1 MIVET
6 WLDAEF
12 EGGRHQRRVDLIT
25 AIEEEI
31 NMQSYHLTQWVLF
44 FFIYSFIGWVW
55 ECCFV
60 SVRKRRWV
68 NRGFMYGPMLPI
80 YGFGAL
86 AVLISTI
93 RVRDS
98 IPLIFLFGMV
108 GATLLEY
115 VTGAVME
122 RLFNVKYWDYS
133 NQKFNLNGYICLTS
147 SLGWGLFSVL
157 LVKFVHV
164 PIEGAVLKIPTIIA
178 EGIAFVLT
186 VAAAVDVTQSFNDAM
201 DLKRILAQLE
211 ESKKQIRKIQE
222 KLKVASEEF
231 VEDYRQRA
239 GEFVEDY
246 RRRVEEHVEDYRGR
260 AEEMAEDYKKLA
272 EEHMDSYR
280 QRAEEM
286 VEGYKEEIKVQKKKR
301 REQINSRK
309 EEYLARV
316 HARREERQR
325 LLARL
330 SERAEL
336 LMKEEFTSK
345 VDELIGEDKRE
356 EYAKIKKNISREMTK
371 MHDRTDRSYI
381 RAARHLKGNPT
392 AVSKRFSEALAEL
405 RKHMDEK

>member
-1 MIVET
+1 
-6 WLDAEF
+6 
-12 EGGRHQRRVDLIT
+12 
-25 AIEEEI
+25 
-31 NMQSYHLTQWVLF
+31 MQSYHLTQWVLF

-392 AVSKRFSEALAEL
+392 AVSKRCSEALAEL

>member
-1 MIVET
+1 
-6 WLDAEF
+6 
-12 EGGRHQRRVDLIT
+12 
-25 AIEEEI
+25 
-31 NMQSYHLTQWVLF
+31 MQSYHLTQWVLF

-246 RRRVEEHVEDYRGR
+246 RQRAGEFVEDYRRRVEEHVEDYRGR
-260 AEEMAEDYKKLA
+260 AEEMAEDYKKL
-272 EEHMDSYR
+272 
-280 QRAEEM
+280 AEEM

>member
-1 MIVET
+1 
-6 WLDAEF
+6 
-12 EGGRHQRRVDLIT
+12 
-25 AIEEEI
+25 
-31 NMQSYHLTQWVLF
+31 MQSYHLTQWVLF
-44 FFIYSFIGWVW
+44 FFIYSFFGWVW

-280 QRAEEM
+280 HRAEEM

>member
-1 MIVET
+1 
-6 WLDAEF
+6 
-12 EGGRHQRRVDLIT
+12 
-25 AIEEEI
+25 
-31 NMQSYHLTQWVLF
+31 MQSYHLTQWVLF

-280 QRAEEM
+280 QLAEEM

>member
-1 MIVET
+1 
-6 WLDAEF
+6 
-12 EGGRHQRRVDLIT
+12 
-25 AIEEEI
+25 
-31 NMQSYHLTQWVLF
+31 MQSYHLTQWVLF

-272 EEHMDSYR
+272 EEQMDSYR

>member
-1 MIVET
+1 
-6 WLDAEF
+6 
-12 EGGRHQRRVDLIT
+12 
-25 AIEEEI
+25 
-31 NMQSYHLTQWVLF
+31 MQSYHLTQWVLF

-157 LVKFVHV
+157 LVKFVYV

>member
-1 MIVET
+1 
-6 WLDAEF
+6 
-12 EGGRHQRRVDLIT
+12 
-25 AIEEEI
+25 
-31 NMQSYHLTQWVLF
+31 MQSYHLTQWVLF

-246 RRRVEEHVEDYRGR
+246 RQRAGEFVEDYRRRVEEHVEDYRGR

-336 LMKEEFTSK
+336 LMKEEFTSNVNK
-345 VDELIGEDKRE
+345 LNGEDKRE

>member
-1 MIVET
+1 
-6 WLDAEF
+6 
-12 EGGRHQRRVDLIT
+12 
-25 AIEEEI
+25 
-31 NMQSYHLTQWVLF
+31 MQSYHLTQWVLF

-115 VTGAVME
+115 VTGAGME

>member
-1 MIVET
+1 
-6 WLDAEF
+6 
-12 EGGRHQRRVDLIT
+12 
-25 AIEEEI
+25 
-31 NMQSYHLTQWVLF
+31 MQSYHLTQWVLF

-68 NRGFMYGPMLPI
+68 NRGFMYEPMLPI

>member
-1 MIVET
+1 
-6 WLDAEF
+6 
-12 EGGRHQRRVDLIT
+12 
-25 AIEEEI
+25 
-31 NMQSYHLTQWVLF
+31 MQSYHLTQWVLF

-115 VTGAVME
+115 VTGAVLE

>member
-1 MIVET
+1 
-6 WLDAEF
+6 
-12 EGGRHQRRVDLIT
+12 
-25 AIEEEI
+25 
-31 NMQSYHLTQWVLF
+31 MQSYHLTQWVLF

-133 NQKFNLNGYICLTS
+133 NQKFNLNGHICLTS

>member
-1 MIVET
+1 
-6 WLDAEF
+6 
-12 EGGRHQRRVDLIT
+12 
-25 AIEEEI
+25 
-31 NMQSYHLTQWVLF
+31 MQSYHLTQWVLF

-381 RAARHLKGNPT
+381 CAARHLKGNPT

>member
-1 MIVET
+1 
-6 WLDAEF
+6 
-12 EGGRHQRRVDLIT
+12 
-25 AIEEEI
+25 
-31 NMQSYHLTQWVLF
+31 MQSYHLTQWVLF

-246 RRRVEEHVEDYRGR
+246 RRRVGEHVEDYRGR

>member
-1 MIVET
+1 
-6 WLDAEF
+6 
-12 EGGRHQRRVDLIT
+12 
-25 AIEEEI
+25 
-31 NMQSYHLTQWVLF
+31 MQSYHLTQWVLF

-345 VDELIGEDKRE
+345 VDELIGENKRE

>member
-1 MIVET
+1 
-6 WLDAEF
+6 
-12 EGGRHQRRVDLIT
+12 
-25 AIEEEI
+25 
-31 NMQSYHLTQWVLF
+31 MQSYHLTQWVLF

-260 AEEMAEDYKKLA
+260 AAEMAEDYKKLA

>member
-1 MIVET
+1 
-6 WLDAEF
+6 
-12 EGGRHQRRVDLIT
+12 
-25 AIEEEI
+25 
-31 NMQSYHLTQWVLF
+31 MQSYHLTQWVLF

-246 RRRVEEHVEDYRGR
+246 RRRVEEHVEDYRGH

-280 QRAEEM
+280 QRAEEI

>member
-1 MIVET
+1 
-6 WLDAEF
+6 
-12 EGGRHQRRVDLIT
+12 
-25 AIEEEI
+25 
-31 NMQSYHLTQWVLF
+31 MQSYHLTQWVLF

-60 SVRKRRWV
+60 SVRKHRWV

-86 AVLISTI
+86 AVLVSTI
-93 RVRDS
+93 KVRDS
-98 IPLIFLFGMV
+98 IPLIFLFGMT

-164 PIEGAVLKIPTIIA
+164 PIEEAVLKIPMLITEIV
-178 EGIAFVLT
+178 AFVLT
-186 VAAAVDVTQSFNDAM
+186 AVAAVDVTQSFNDAM

-239 GEFVEDY
+239 GEFAEDY
-246 RRRVEEHVEDYRGR
+246 RRRVEERMEDYRGR
-260 AEEMAEDYKKLA
+260 AEEMAEDYRRLA

-286 VEGYKEEIKVQKKKR
+286 VEEYKEEIKVKEKKY
-301 REQINSRK
+301 RERMHSRK
-309 EEYLARV
+309 EAYLERV
-316 HARREERQR
+316 HARREERRR
-325 LLARL
+325 LLAKL
-330 SERAEL
+330 SDRAEL
-336 LMKEEFTSK
+336 LMKEEFSSK

-356 EYAKIKKNISREMTK
+356 EYEQIKKNISREMTK
-371 MHDRTDRSYI
+371 MHDRTDRSYL

>member
-1 MIVET
+1 
-6 WLDAEF
+6 
-12 EGGRHQRRVDLIT
+12 
-25 AIEEEI
+25 
-31 NMQSYHLTQWVLF
+31 MQSYHLTQWVLF

-178 EGIAFVLT
+178 EDIAFVLT

>member
-1 MIVET
+1 
-6 WLDAEF
+6 
-12 EGGRHQRRVDLIT
+12 
-25 AIEEEI
+25 
-31 NMQSYHLTQWVLF
+31 MQSYHLTQWVLF

-55 ECCFV
+55 ECYFV

>member
-1 MIVET
+1 
-6 WLDAEF
+6 
-12 EGGRHQRRVDLIT
+12 
-25 AIEEEI
+25 
-31 NMQSYHLTQWVLF
+31 MQSYHLTQWVLF

-147 SLGWGLFSVL
+147 SLGGGLFSVL

>member
-1 MIVET
+1 
-6 WLDAEF
+6 
-12 EGGRHQRRVDLIT
+12 
-25 AIEEEI
+25 
-31 NMQSYHLTQWVLF
+31 MQSYHLTQWVLF

-211 ESKKQIRKIQE
+211 DSKKQIRKIQE

>member
-1 MIVET
+1 
-6 WLDAEF
+6 
-12 EGGRHQRRVDLIT
+12 
-25 AIEEEI
+25 
-31 NMQSYHLTQWVLF
+31 MQSYHLTQWVLF

-68 NRGFMYGPMLPI
+68 NCGFMYGPMLPI

>member
-1 MIVET
+1 
-6 WLDAEF
+6 
-12 EGGRHQRRVDLIT
+12 
-25 AIEEEI
+25 
-31 NMQSYHLTQWVLF
+31 MQSYHLTQWVLF

-356 EYAKIKKNISREMTK
+356 EYAMIKKNISREMTK

>member
-1 MIVET
+1 
-6 WLDAEF
+6 
-12 EGGRHQRRVDLIT
+12 
-25 AIEEEI
+25 
-31 NMQSYHLTQWVLF
+31 MQSYHLTQWVLF

-309 EEYLARV
+309 E
-316 HARREERQR
+316 
-325 LLARL
+325 
-330 SERAEL
+330 
-336 LMKEEFTSK
+336 
-345 VDELIGEDKRE
+345 D
-356 EYAKIKKNISREMTK
+356 AKIKKNISREMTK

>member
-1 MIVET
+1 
-6 WLDAEF
+6 
-12 EGGRHQRRVDLIT
+12 
-25 AIEEEI
+25 
-31 NMQSYHLTQWVLF
+31 MQSYHLTQWVLF
-44 FFIYSFIGWVW
+44 FFIYSVIGWVW

>member
-1 MIVET
+1 
-6 WLDAEF
+6 
-12 EGGRHQRRVDLIT
+12 
-25 AIEEEI
+25 
-31 NMQSYHLTQWVLF
+31 MQSYHLTQWVLF

-260 AEEMAEDYKKLA
+260 AEEMAEDYTFEKL
-272 EEHMDSYR
+272 
-280 QRAEEM
+280 
-286 VEGYKEEIKVQKKKR
+286 VL
-301 REQINSRK
+301 N
-309 EEYLARV
+309 
-316 HARREERQR
+316 
-325 LLARL
+325 
-330 SERAEL
+330 
-336 LMKEEFTSK
+336 
-345 VDELIGEDKRE
+345 
-356 EYAKIKKNISREMTK
+356 
-371 MHDRTDRSYI
+371 
-381 RAARHLKGNPT
+381 GN
-392 AVSKRFSEALAEL
+392 E
-405 RKHMDEK
+405 

>member
-1 MIVET
+1 
-6 WLDAEF
+6 
-12 EGGRHQRRVDLIT
+12 
-25 AIEEEI
+25 
-31 NMQSYHLTQWVLF
+31 MQSYHLTQWVLF

-405 RKHMDEK
+405 RKHMVEK

>member
-1 MIVET
+1 
-6 WLDAEF
+6 
-12 EGGRHQRRVDLIT
+12 
-25 AIEEEI
+25 
-31 NMQSYHLTQWVLF
+31 MQSYHLTQWVLF

-60 SVRKRRWV
+60 SVRKHRWV

-86 AVLISTI
+86 AVLVSTI
-93 RVRDS
+93 KVRDN
-98 IPLIFLFGMV
+98 IALIFLFGML

-122 RLFNVKYWDYS
+122 RMFNVKYWDYS

-157 LVKFVHV
+157 LVKVVHV
-164 PIEGAVLKIPTIIA
+164 PIEEAVMKIPLLVTEIITFA
-178 EGIAFVLT
+178 LT
-186 VAAAVDVTQSFNDAM
+186 AVAAVDVTQSFNDAM

-211 ESKKQIRKIQE
+211 ESKKQIKKMQE
-222 KLKVASEEF
+222 KLKLASEEFIEDYRQRADEF

-239 GEFVEDY
+239 EERMEDYRQRAEGMMEDY
-246 RRRVEEHVEDYRGR
+246 RR
-260 AEEMAEDYKKLA
+260 LT
-272 EEHMDSYR
+272 EEHMDGYR

-286 VEGYKEEIKVQKKKR
+286 VEEYKEEVKVREKERSER
-301 REQINSRK
+301 RRSRK
-309 EEYLARV
+309 EAYLERV
-316 HARREERQR
+316 NARREERRR

-330 SERAEL
+330 SDRVEL
-336 LMKEEFTSK
+336 LMKEEFSSK

-356 EYAKIKKNISREMTK
+356 EYTEIQKNISREMTK
-371 MHDRTDRSYI
+371 MHDRTDRSYLH
-381 RAARHLKGNPT
+381 AARHLKGNPT

-405 RKHMDEK
+405 RKYMDEK

>member
-1 MIVET
+1 
-6 WLDAEF
+6 
-12 EGGRHQRRVDLIT
+12 
-25 AIEEEI
+25 
-31 NMQSYHLTQWVLF
+31 MQSYHLTQWVLF

-246 RRRVEEHVEDYRGR
+246 HRRVEEHVEDYRGR

>member
-1 MIVET
+1 
-6 WLDAEF
+6 
-12 EGGRHQRRVDLIT
+12 
-25 AIEEEI
+25 
-31 NMQSYHLTQWVLF
+31 MQSYHLTQWVLF

-147 SLGWGLFSVL
+147 SLGWGLLSVL

>member
-1 MIVET
+1 
-6 WLDAEF
+6 
-12 EGGRHQRRVDLIT
+12 
-25 AIEEEI
+25 
-31 NMQSYHLTQWVLF
+31 MQSYHLTQWVLF

-147 SLGWGLFSVL
+147 SLGWGFSVL

-222 KLKVASEEF
+222 KLKVASEEFVEDYRQRAGEF

>member
-1 MIVET
+1 
-6 WLDAEF
+6 
-12 EGGRHQRRVDLIT
+12 
-25 AIEEEI
+25 
-31 NMQSYHLTQWVLF
+31 MQSYHLTQWVLF

-122 RLFNVKYWDYS
+122 ILFNVKYWDYS

>member
-1 MIVET
+1 
-6 WLDAEF
+6 
-12 EGGRHQRRVDLIT
+12 
-25 AIEEEI
+25 
-31 NMQSYHLTQWVLF
+31 MQSYHLTQWVLF

-133 NQKFNLNGYICLTS
+133 TQKFNLNGYICLTS

>member
-1 MIVET
+1 
-6 WLDAEF
+6 
-12 EGGRHQRRVDLIT
+12 
-25 AIEEEI
+25 
-31 NMQSYHLTQWVLF
+31 MQSYHLTQWVLF

-231 VEDYRQRA
+231 VEDYQQRA

>member
-1 MIVET
+1 
-6 WLDAEF
+6 
-12 EGGRHQRRVDLIT
+12 
-25 AIEEEI
+25 
-31 NMQSYHLTQWVLF
+31 MQSYHLTLWVLF

>member
-1 MIVET
+1 
-6 WLDAEF
+6 
-12 EGGRHQRRVDLIT
+12 
-25 AIEEEI
+25 
-31 NMQSYHLTQWVLF
+31 MQSYHLTQWVLF

-356 EYAKIKKNISREMTK
+356 EYAKIKKNISREKTK

-405 RKHMDEK
+405 RKQMDEK

>member
-1 MIVET
+1 
-6 WLDAEF
+6 
-12 EGGRHQRRVDLIT
+12 
-25 AIEEEI
+25 
-31 NMQSYHLTQWVLF
+31 MQSYHLTQWVLF

-147 SLGWGLFSVL
+147 SLGWGLFSGL

>member
-1 MIVET
+1 
-6 WLDAEF
+6 
-12 EGGRHQRRVDLIT
+12 
-25 AIEEEI
+25 
-31 NMQSYHLTQWVLF
+31 MQSYHLTQWVLF

-381 RAARHLKGNPT
+381 RAARHFERQSDGCVKKIFGSSCRT
-392 AVSKRFSEALAEL
+392 
-405 RKHMDEK
+405 EKTYG